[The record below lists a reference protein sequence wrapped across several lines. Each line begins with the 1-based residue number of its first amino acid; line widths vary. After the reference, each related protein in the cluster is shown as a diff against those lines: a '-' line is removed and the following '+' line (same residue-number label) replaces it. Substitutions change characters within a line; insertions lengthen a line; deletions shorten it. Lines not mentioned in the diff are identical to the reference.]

1 MNPEASATER
11 TRATAVGAFE
21 RFKEGLATG
30 RWQGFLD
37 LLADDFSFYF
47 PTGTW
52 HGEWRG
58 RAKAAEFFAYVSTVF
73 PEGLEVTLDRI
84 LCSDTTCVFE
94 FRDRGTMV
102 IPGQSP
108 QPYENRV
115 AVSLDVRGDRI
126 VGYREYFGSDG
137 RSS

>member
-1 MNPEASATER
+1 MDPETTRRAR
-11 TRATAVGAFE
+11 TRDVAAIAFD
-21 RFKEGLATG
+21 RFREGLATG

-37 LLADDFSFYF
+37 MLADDFTFYF
-47 PTGTW
+47 PTGRW

-58 RAKAAEFFAYVSTVF
+58 REKAAEFFAYVSTVF
-73 PEGLEVTLDRI
+73 PEGLQMTLDRVQ
-84 LCSDTTCVFE
+84 CGETTCVFE

-102 IPGQSP
+102 IPGQPP

-115 AVSLDVRGDRI
+115 AVSLDVRDDRI
-126 VGYREYFGSDG
+126 SGYREYFGSDG

>member
-1 MNPEASATER
+1 MPPPTGDLER
-11 TRATAVGAFE
+11 TRAVAARGFE

-30 RWQGFLD
+30 RWEGFLD
-37 LLADDFSFYF
+37 LLAEDFTFHF
-47 PTGTW
+47 PTGRW

-58 RAKAAEFFAYVSTVF
+58 KEKAAEFFAYVSAVF
-73 PEGLEVTLDRI
+73 PGGLEVTLDRVQ
-84 LCSDTTCVFE
+84 CGESTCVFE
-94 FRDRGTMV
+94 FRDRGVMV
-102 IPGQSP
+102 LPSQPP

-115 AVSLDVRGDRI
+115 AVSLDVRGDLI